1 VKTRSLLLVILLSL
15 FSTEPSLAQDSQ
27 GYASFQHLTTP
38 SAKKSLVDL
47 APGLLTFFNNGPV
60 FGIPGTE
67 LGSIWER
74 TQLTGDWGGLR
85 TDLARHGLFFDLYT
99 TSTYQDVTSGG
110 LKTGSSFV
118 QNIQTSVNIDTAR
131 AGLWSGGLIHVTAQS
146 RYGDPPEE
154 TFTAGTIVPQYTGL
168 VEPDPLL
175 SHETNL
181 SEYFLVQALSKTTS
195 VVLGKISDV
204 FIPDQTMIGDS
215 YKYYFANFNFNKNP
229 MTTNFYHPTAWAAL
243 GVWAPTKSFVLA
255 GGVVD
260 PNSLSNN
267 FAKDAFD
274 TVNLYLQPIFSYSIA
289 GLPGQFSPS
298 LNWSNQPQPD
308 FANPFGP
315 FVSPAQIPLAVGNLL
330 GLASDKGLIVN
341 EKDESGFA
349 IANFSQYLFVKD
361 DPASIAEKLRTGQ
374 VINGIGIFGRFGFAP
389 QRTNPIESDASI
401 ALFAHGLLNARKYD
415 SFGVG
420 FYYNK
425 FSDDLKKDITELTA
439 GTAKLSDES
448 GVEVFYDLAITPA
461 VRIIPSYQHIWNP
474 FSAQV
479 VTDQDHADIFLTRL
493 TVAW

>member
-1 VKTRSLLLVILLSL
+1 MKKLSLLLIILLSL
-15 FSTEPSLAQDSQ
+15 LSTEPSLAQDSQ
-27 GYASFQHLTTP
+27 GYASFEHLSTP

-67 LGSIWER
+67 VGSIWER

-85 TDLARHGLFFDLYT
+85 TDLARHGLFFDVYS

-146 RYGDPPEE
+146 RYGDLPED
-154 TFTAGTIVPQYTGL
+154 TFTAGTVVPQYTGL
-168 VEPDPLL
+168 VEPDPLQ

-181 SEYFLVQALSKTTS
+181 SEYFLVQALSKSTS

-204 FIPDQTMIGDS
+204 FDPDQTMIGDS

-229 MTTNFYHPTAWAAL
+229 MTTNFYHPTGWAAL
-243 GVWAPTKSFVLA
+243 GVWAPMKSLVLI

-267 FAKDAFD
+267 FATNAFD
-274 TVNLYLQPIFSYSIA
+274 KVNLYGQATFSYSIA

-298 LNWSNQPQPD
+298 INWSNQPQPD
-308 FANPFGP
+308 FTEPFGP
-315 FVSPAQIPLAVGNLL
+315 LSLEQIPQAIGNLL
-330 GLASDKGLIVN
+330 GVASSKGLIVN
-341 EKDESGFA
+341 EKDQSGFA
-349 IANFSQYLFVKD
+349 IANFSQYLFLKD
-361 DPASIAEKLRTGQ
+361 DPASVAEKLRTGQ
-374 VINGIGIFGRFGFAP
+374 VIDGIGIFGRFGSAP
-389 QRTNPIESDASI
+389 HRTNPIERDVSI
-401 ALFAHGLLNARKYD
+401 ALFARGLLNARRYD

-425 FSDDLKKDITELTA
+425 FSRDLKDDITELTA

-448 GVEVFYDLAITPA
+448 GVEVFYDLAVTPA
-461 VRIIPSYQHIWNP
+461 VKLIPSYQHVWNP

-493 TVAW
+493 TAAW